1 MNCKWC
7 NKEIESNAKF
17 CKYCGGSLVNEQN
30 QESVQ
35 TNLQQPEQEQIIV
48 NQSTVN
54 TQTNKEENKVNVWFV
69 ILSVFIPLAGLIIF
83 LVKKDSDKKTAKA
96 SGIAALI
103 SFGVSLIISIM
114 SIITLVNIANRQADY
129 IKDSIQ
135 DTTEELKEDIFDDN
149 NNFDIE
155 SDDEETN
162 LDEVLDEDII
172 DNTEISNN
180 WTNYQ
185 FIVNN
190 KTIKLPCKFDE
201 LSSVTETKMKSAEEK
216 SYISPNHYAIVNLYK
231 NEKLALHI
239 ELLNN
244 SDKDI
249 VYTEGMVTRV
259 WQTKYQVSTGATVV
273 TFPGGL
279 KVGQTITKDEI
290 VNLFGEPSDI
300 KNYSNDG
307 YVIDTY
313 SYFSDDLYTTT
324 NNYII
329 KVLNG
334 VVDELILD
342 HRHYE

>member
-244 SDKDI
+244 GTEDI
-249 VYTEGMVTRV
+249 VYTDGMVTRV
-259 WQTKYQVSTGATVV
+259 WQNKFHISSGATVI

-279 KVGQTITKDEI
+279 QAGQEITKEEI
-290 VNLFGEPSDI
+290 VNLLGEPSDI
-300 KNYSNDG
+300 KNYSSDG
-307 YVIDTY
+307 YVLDTY
-313 SYFSDDLYTTT
+313 SYFSDDLFTTT

-329 KVLNG
+329 KVANG
-334 VVDELILD
+334 VIDELILD
-342 HRHYE
+342 HRNYE